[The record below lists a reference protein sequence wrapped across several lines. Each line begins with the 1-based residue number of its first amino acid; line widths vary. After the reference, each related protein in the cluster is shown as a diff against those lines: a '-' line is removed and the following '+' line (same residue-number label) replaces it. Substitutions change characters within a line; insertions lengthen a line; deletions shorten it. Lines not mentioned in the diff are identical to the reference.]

1 VITLTLDARSGRFGD
16 GAGSFGDALP
26 LGPAQLVQD
35 WLRHDPPTGAELE
48 AAIEVVEDLVMPL
61 HGRWPADEEL
71 RVVSA
76 QAAVATL
83 AGLASDAVTRDQLED
98 LFNRAAAVAQ
108 GRPRSSDPLLAQPQ
122 VMATVLVL
130 REAMHHLGF
139 TRLVLAR
146 P

>member
-1 VITLTLDARSGRFGD
+1 VITLALDAESARFAD
-16 GAGSFGDALP
+16 GDALA
-26 LGPAQLVQD
+26 LGPARLVRE

-76 QAAVATL
+76 EAAVGKLAAL
-83 AGLASDAVTRDQLED
+83 AGERLTRDALED
-98 LFNRAAAVAQ
+98 VFNRAAAVAQ
-108 GRPRSSDPLLAQPQ
+108 GRPRSRDPELAQGQ

-146 P
+146 A